1 MFDKEISQQG
11 KNTITKTQKKQ
22 MLFCFLLLQIYFKIW
37 VL

>member
-22 MLFCFLLLQIYFKIW
+22 MLFLLFIITDLF
-37 VL
+37 